1 MQPMSS
7 RSGIPAGRSNEI
19 IRMPSGAFSSTRE
32 KDKYVEDF
40 NFPFCDDASK
50 YERVTKIGQGTF
62 GYVKFISRFILQL
75 SSSLFCSTKM
85 YLLVPERYSKHEIG
99 KILKSTWL

>member
-62 GYVKFISRFILQL
+62 GYVKFISRFILQCPQAFSAAL
-75 SSSLFCSTKM
+75 KCIYLFQRGIQSTRS
-85 YLLVPERYSKHEIG
+85 E
-99 KILKSTWL
+99 KS